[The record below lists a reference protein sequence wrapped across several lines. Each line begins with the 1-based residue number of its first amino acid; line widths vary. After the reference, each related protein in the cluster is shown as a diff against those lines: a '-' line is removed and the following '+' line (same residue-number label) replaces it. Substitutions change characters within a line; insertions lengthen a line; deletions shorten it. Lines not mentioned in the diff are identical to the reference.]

1 VPSLVGR
8 DQLPGV
14 PVMLSANSSHSM
26 SILGVQYFPT
36 VATTS
41 PRANRATS
49 AYGRP
54 ALADS
59 RNAAAANDAQLMAR
73 MQEKGMSQETFEA
86 LRAQRE
92 VYEGAPTHVNGYR
105 DVDHRGGPRNSPT
118 GGPQQMYNTKRG
130 SFWTMANPEPKART
144 YGGGELRS
152 DAGRLAMTSRAPAP
166 ASAKQLTT
174 QELLGLD
181 PKTVGS
187 MSREDL
193 LAAVAV
199 LRQRKSAR
207 EAARRGGARKSPV
220 VASGAPIMPRYGR
233 GRGGGGGGGA
243 LDSSPRRG
251 TYYGTYEGALPA
263 AAPRSQPRDQ
273 SPSSGQRRELYGR
286 TFSVVAS
293 AAGELLENTA
303 TGRGAAERA
312 TPNRYHATPLPPA
325 STSPRGFT
333 DAERRRAEQREHA
346 ERTAATNAQ
355 REEELRR
362 WRARENPE
370 GADISGLFAAER
382 LVQHSDGA
390 ADRDLLRRRAE
401 AGHDRQ
407 RWQDLGAEGQA
418 PQSRVHVRRTGS
430 VIITPQQRR

>member
-1 VPSLVGR
+1 
-8 DQLPGV
+8 
-14 PVMLSANSSHSM
+14 M
-26 SILGVQYFPT
+26 
-36 VATTS
+36 
-41 PRANRATS
+41 
-49 AYGRP
+49 
-54 ALADS
+54 
-59 RNAAAANDAQLMAR
+59 
-73 MQEKGMSQETFEA
+73 
-86 LRAQRE
+86 
-92 VYEGAPTHVNGYR
+92 
-105 DVDHRGGPRNSPT
+105 
-118 GGPQQMYNTKRG
+118 
-130 SFWTMANPEPKART
+130 
-144 YGGGELRS
+144 
-152 DAGRLAMTSRAPAP
+152 
-166 ASAKQLTT
+166 
-174 QELLGLD
+174 
-181 PKTVGS
+181 
-187 MSREDL
+187 
-193 LAAVAV
+193 
-199 LRQRKSAR
+199 
-207 EAARRGGARKSPV
+207 
-220 VASGAPIMPRYGR
+220 
-233 GRGGGGGGGA
+233 
-243 LDSSPRRG
+243 
-251 TYYGTYEGALPA
+251 
-263 AAPRSQPRDQ
+263 
-273 SPSSGQRRELYGR
+273 
-286 TFSVVAS
+286 
-293 AAGELLENTA
+293 ENTA